1 MSKLARSKYL
11 KRLSETNP
19 KLCNNIEICI
29 RYHNNVLLRRKD
41 NVIMKFGNKEFTSA
55 FLKWA
60 GGKSKL
66 TEQIQNLFPF
76 DIKGSYVEPFAGSGV
91 VALNTKANHHWI
103 NDINDDLV
111 LLWKTVQSSPD
122 DLIKECLPLFSKEYN
137 TQEKYYEL
145 RDEFNNGAKGIR
157 RAALFIYLNRHCF
170 NGLCRYNSKGKFNVP
185 CGKYSTIGFP
195 EDEIRIASDKIKNW
209 KITSLDFRKVMGE
222 LKKGDTCYV
231 DPPYVSLTETAN
243 FSDYAKEGFNQKDQI
258 DLADCAKD
266 AAKRG
271 ALVIISNHNTD
282 FSRGIYEERG
292 ATIYT
297 LNVKRSIASK
307 TKNRKEV
314 PELLAVFG
322 NKT

>member
-1 MSKLARSKYL
+1 MSDKSISPHDVFRNYDTEYKFFTKGGTDSLSECGGGLKQSQVHATITDPFYTRVRKMSKLARSKYL

-185 CGKYSTIGFP
+185 LLFQ
-195 EDEIRIASDKIKNW
+195 ANQAV
-209 KITSLDFRKVMGE
+209 LN
-222 LKKGDTCYV
+222 GD
-231 DPPYVSLTETAN
+231 N
-243 FSDYAKEGFNQKDQI
+243 
-258 DLADCAKD
+258 
-266 AAKRG
+266 
-271 ALVIISNHNTD
+271 
-282 FSRGIYEERG
+282 
-292 ATIYT
+292 
-297 LNVKRSIASK
+297 
-307 TKNRKEV
+307 
-314 PELLAVFG
+314 
-322 NKT
+322 